1 MKNTY
6 ISIFLFIALVIII
19 FFLNNKFVK
28 LCNEVVYRC
37 DIIED
42 YLDAYDEENAYEDAV
57 ALIDLIKEEGDIPA
71 IYLNHVD
78 YDLLKGDVKAVIP
91 MEKLQSKEFERLLE
105 NKDKDLAEKT
115 ENMENPE
122 NGKNKNI
129 EDDEMS
135 L

>member
-19 FFLNNKFVK
+19 FFLNNKFIK

-78 YDLLKGDVKAVIP
+78 YDLLKGDALKLSLYIEGEDRAESLATLHAVRATA
-91 MEKLQSKEFERLLE
+91 EHLRDLQTPNIKNLL
-105 NKDKDLAEKT
+105 
-115 ENMENPE
+115 
-122 NGKNKNI
+122 
-129 EDDEMS
+129 
-135 L
+135 

>member
-6 ISIFLFIALVIII
+6 ISIFLFIALVVGLY
-19 FFLNNKFVK
+19 FLNNKFVK

-42 YLDAYDEENAYEDAV
+42 YLDAYDEENAYKDAV

-78 YDLLKGDVKAVIP
+78 YDLLKGDALKLSLYIEGEDRAESLATLHAVRATA
-91 MEKLQSKEFERLLE
+91 EHLRDLQTPNIKNLL
-105 NKDKDLAEKT
+105 
-115 ENMENPE
+115 
-122 NGKNKNI
+122 
-129 EDDEMS
+129 
-135 L
+135 

>member
-42 YLDAYDEENAYEDAV
+42 YLDAYDEDKAYEDAV
-57 ALIDLIKEEGDIPA
+57 ALINLIKEEGDIPA

-78 YDLLKGDVKAVIP
+78 YDLLKGDAL
-91 MEKLQSKEFERLLE
+91 KLSLYIEGEDRAESLATLHSVRATAEHLRDLLTP
-105 NKDKDLAEKT
+105 NI
-115 ENMENPE
+115 
-122 NGKNKNI
+122 KN
-129 EDDEMS
+129 
-135 L
+135 LL